1 MRHLDIMWF
10 LPFGQKYFLR
20 KPHKMEYI
28 SLAFSFT
35 YFAVQQLSDGPHR
48 PGVFDFHP
56 SYNSEY
62 PDGRRSLMVD
72 V

>member
-1 MRHLDIMWF
+1 MRHLDFMWF
-10 LPFGQKYFLR
+10 LVKNISSE
-20 KPHKMEYI
+20 KPHEMEYI
-28 SLAFSFT
+28 ALAFSFT

-56 SYNSEY
+56 SYNFEY
-62 PDGRRSLMVD
+62 PGGRRSLMVD